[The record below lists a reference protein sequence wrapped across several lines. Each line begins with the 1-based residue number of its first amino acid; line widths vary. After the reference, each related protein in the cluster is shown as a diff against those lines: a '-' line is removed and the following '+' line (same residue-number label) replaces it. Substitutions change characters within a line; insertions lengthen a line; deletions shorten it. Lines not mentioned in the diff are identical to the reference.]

1 MPQHSWKAS
10 DFIEVKNILQKYIL
24 RINLSNKTAVSNE
37 DSLDPGP
44 ELRTGHRQG
53 VPGKGPH
60 HLLHR
65 QDQILESVVRLCIEP
80 YFRDAGYKIA
90 KRVAVR
96 RAGRP
101 DLLHPHLRKVL
112 LGPVLHPLAVVGRSA
127 VLMAAVMA
135 ISGYLRASFDTLFS
149 YLYWKCSDFL
159 STS

>member
-1 MPQHSWKAS
+1 
-10 DFIEVKNILQKYIL
+10 LQKYIL

-37 DSLDPGP
+37 DSLDPG
-44 ELRTGHRQG
+44 HRQG

-60 HLLHR
+60 HLLYR
-65 QDQILESVVRLCIEP
+65 QDQILESVVRLCIDP

-112 LGPVLHPLAVVGRSA
+112 LGPVLHPLAVVGRSV
-127 VLMAAVMA
+127 VLMESVMA